1 VRFALVLVVLLL
13 TAAYVVS
20 VERRL
25 DAVRAASA
33 TEAGDVKT
41 TWTSGGVVREV
52 RTQQEPG
59 ETPAQHEE
67 RHFALVRAKR
77 LEFPP
82 DQP

>member
-1 VRFALVLVVLLL
+1 VRLALVLVVLLL
-13 TAAYVVS
+13 TAGYVVS

-25 DAVRAASA
+25 EAVRAASS

-52 RTQQEPG
+52 RTTQQPG
-59 ETPAQHEE
+59 ETASEHEE

-82 DQP
+82 DS